1 MKRIEVCEHTGFTV
15 VQVFTDGEWLC
26 LHNETPEQDQAEVET
41 FKQENDMST
50 EVYIVQSNGENIRA
64 FLDREEAEEFSV
76 RIDDGESDI
85 SIETITAWGK

>member
-1 MKRIEVCEHTGFTV
+1 
-15 VQVFTDGEWLC
+15 
-26 LHNETPEQDQAEVET
+26 
-41 FKQENDMST
+41 MST